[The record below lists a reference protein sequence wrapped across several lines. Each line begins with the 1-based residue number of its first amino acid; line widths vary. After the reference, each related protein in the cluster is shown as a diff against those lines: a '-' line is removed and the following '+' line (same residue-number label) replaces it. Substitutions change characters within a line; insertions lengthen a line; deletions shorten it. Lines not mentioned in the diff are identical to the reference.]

1 MRFGVWRAALCGAA
15 DNGAGASDDDV
26 SIRSAK
32 PGAVM
37 IASSRVMVLL
47 VEGECEC
54 GCLWLRTCARG
65 AGISGEGVEY

>member
-1 MRFGVWRAALCGAA
+1 MRFGVWRAALCVVVG
-15 DNGAGASDDDV
+15 NGAGASDDDV
-26 SIRSAK
+26 PIRSAK

-54 GCLWLRTCARG
+54 ECLWLRTCARG
-65 AGISGEGVEY
+65 VGISGEKVEY